1 LKTAALLSLR
11 SPRRF
16 APACLLAFLHCTTG
30 CAAGPQVQPV
40 SPVPPVPPRI
50 EPDQP
55 FSLSVGAWARV
66 GDSSLLVGFDAVS
79 SDSRCPRLAQCVWA
93 GDATVLAWLRAGVG
107 PKVEMQLHTGA
118 GLQQAAQALG
128 HELRLL
134 QLTPEPVSGSP
145 VSPGGYRAQLTLSTT
160 QAAANER

>member
-1 LKTAALLSLR
+1 LKTPALLSLR

-40 SPVPPVPPRI
+40 PPRI

-66 GDSSLLVGFDAVS
+66 GDSSLLVGFDAVG
-79 SDSRCPRLAQCVWA
+79 SDSRCPRGAQCVWA
-93 GDATVLAWLRAGVG
+93 GDATVLAWLRAGAG

-145 VSPGGYRAQLTLSTT
+145 ISPGGYRAQLTLSTA